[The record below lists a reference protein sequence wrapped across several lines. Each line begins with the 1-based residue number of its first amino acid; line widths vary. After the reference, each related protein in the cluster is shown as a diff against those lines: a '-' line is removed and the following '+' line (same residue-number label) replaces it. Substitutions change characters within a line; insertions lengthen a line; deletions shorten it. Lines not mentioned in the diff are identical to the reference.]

1 MDHKQTERRK
11 HGHKTI
17 KKNRG
22 CDGRDPTT
30 GEGRSGTIQKEIKG
44 GR

>member
-1 MDHKQTERRK
+1 MHYKQTERRK

-22 CDGRDPTT
+22 CNGRDSET
-30 GEGRSGTIQKEIKG
+30 GEGRPGTVQKER